1 MNIRTDILL
10 RVYLSFGLIVL
21 VAVAVLVKLFHLQY
35 VEGDVWRAKAD
46 SLSTRYVDVE
56 AVRGNIF
63 SNDGSLLATS
73 VPEYDLRMDL
83 LAPGIEDNDIFYSKV
98 DSLAAKLSAFFGDK
112 SSAQYSRLLKE
123 ARGKKNR
130 YYLIKRDVGH
140 QELKQIREF
149 PIFNLGKYKG
159 GLIAERKNKRILPF
173 TNLAAR
179 TIGYKIPT
187 ENVHVGLEGAY
198 GEYIDGR
205 SGKRLVQRI
214 AGGVWM
220 PVNREI
226 EVAPV
231 DGSDI
236 ISTIDV
242 NMQDMAQRALE
253 KQLIASDADNGCVVL
268 MEVATG
274 EIRAIANFTKDTDG
288 KYREKFN
295 YAIAQSAE
303 PGSTFK
309 LASYL
314 VALDDGKID
323 TNTIIETGNGTY
335 QVHRHTIKDTHAYG
349 TVTVKKA
356 FEVSSNVAI
365 TKIINTYYKNNP
377 AAFTKRLH
385 ALHLNEPLGL
395 QIPGEGNPLIKTP
408 ESKSWSGLSLPQMAY
423 GYELKL
429 TPLQTLTLYNAVANN
444 GKMVAPLFVKEI
456 RHLGNTIERFEPRV
470 IEEQIASPST
480 IGKLRAMLEGV
491 MIEGTGK
498 RLHNPLFPT
507 AGKTG
512 TAQMADGAAGYRN
525 RKYQS
530 SFAGYFPADNP
541 KYSMIVVVRNPRNG
555 YYGASIAGPVFRE
568 LADMVYANDL
578 NLQDDFDQMRFVGNT
593 EPPPSLKGSKAATLR
608 VFEALGVKTTYASA
622 EPLQTIDTIKGIA
635 FSDEEIKE
643 GVVPDVR
650 GMGLIDAL
658 YALENSGCR
667 AQVKGKGKVTAQS
680 LTAGQKIKIGTPI
693 SIELQ

>member
-21 VAVAVLVKLFHLQY
+21 LAVAVMVKLFHLQY
-35 VEGDVWRAKAD
+35 VEGEVWQAKAD
-46 SLSTRYVDVE
+46 SMSTRYVDVE

-83 LAPGIEDNDIFYSKV
+83 LAPGIEDNDVFFSKV
-98 DSLAAKLSAFFGDK
+98 DSLAAKLSAFFNDK

-123 ARGKKNR
+123 ARKKKNR

-140 QELKQIREF
+140 QELKQVREF

-179 TIGYKIPT
+179 TIGYKIPA
-187 ENVHVGLEGAY
+187 EDVHVGLEGAY
-198 GEYIDGR
+198 GEFIDGK

-253 KQLIASDADNGCVVL
+253 KQLIASDADNGCVIL

-314 VALDDGKID
+314 VALEDGKVD
-323 TNTIIETGNGTY
+323 TNTIVETGNGTY
-335 QVHRHTIKDTHAYG
+335 QVHRHTIRDTHAYG

-356 FEVSSNVAI
+356 FEVSSNVAV
-365 TKIINTYYKNNP
+365 TKIINTYYKNSP
-377 AAFTKRLH
+377 AAFTKHLH

-456 RHLGNTIERFEPRV
+456 RHLGNTIEYFEPRV

-480 IGKLRAMLEGV
+480 IGKLRAMMEGV

-498 RLHNPLFPT
+498 RLNSPLFSA

-512 TAQMADGAAGYRN
+512 TAQMADGAMGYRN

-530 SFAGYFPADNP
+530 SFAGYFPAENP
-541 KYSMIVVVRNPRNG
+541 KYSIIVVVRNPRNG
-555 YYGASIAGPVFRE
+555 YYGASVAGPVFKE
-568 LADMVYANDL
+568 LAEMVYANDL
-578 NLQDDFDQMRFVGNT
+578 NLQIDFDQMRFVGNT
-593 EPPPSLKGSKAATLR
+593 ELPPSLKGSKAATLK
-608 VFEALGVKTTYASA
+608 VFEALGVKSTYASA
-622 EPLQTIDTIKGIA
+622 EPVQSIDTVKGIT
-635 FSDEEIKE
+635 FSDAEIKE
-643 GVVPDVR
+643 GTVPDVK

-667 AQVKGKGKVTAQS
+667 TQVKGKGKVVAQS
-680 LTAGQKIKIGTPI
+680 LAAGQKIKMGTPI

>member
-21 VAVAVLVKLFHLQY
+21 IAVAVLIKLIHLQY
-35 VEGDVWRAKAD
+35 VEGHEWRAMAD

-56 AVRGNIF
+56 AVRGNIY

-83 LAPGIEDNDIFYSKV
+83 MAPGVLDDDVFYAKV
-98 DSLAAKLSAFFGDK
+98 DSLAASLSAFFKDK
-112 SSAQYSRLLKE
+112 SSAQYSRLLKS
-123 ARGKKNR
+123 ARKKKNR

-140 QELKQIREF
+140 QELKEIKKF
-149 PIFNLGKYKG
+149 PIFNLGRYKG

-173 TNLAAR
+173 ANLAAR
-179 TIGYKIPT
+179 TIGYKIPA

-198 GEYIDGR
+198 GEYIDGK

-220 PVNREI
+220 PVNREV

-253 KQLIASDADNGCVVL
+253 KQLIASNADNGCVIL

-274 EIRAIANFTKDTDG
+274 EIRAVANFTRDEHG
-288 KYREKFN
+288 VYREKFN

-314 VALDDGKID
+314 VALEDGVID
-323 TNTIIETGNGTY
+323 TNTIVETGNGTY
-335 QVHRHTIKDTHAYG
+335 RVHRHTIKDTHAYG

-365 TKIINTYYKNNP
+365 TKIINTHYRNNP

-385 ALHLNEPLGL
+385 SLHLNEPLGL

-408 ESKSWSGLSLPQMAY
+408 ESKSWSGLSLPQMSY
-423 GYELKL
+423 GYELKM
-429 TPLQTLTLYNAVANN
+429 TPLQMLTLYNAVANN

-456 RHLGNTIERFEPRV
+456 RHLGNTVKRFDTRV
-470 IEEQIASPST
+470 IEERIASERT
-480 IGKLRAMLEGV
+480 IGKLRAMMEGV
-491 MIEGTGK
+491 MIDGTGK
-498 RLHNPLFPT
+498 RLRNPKLSM

-512 TAQMADGAAGYRN
+512 TAQIADGAAGYRN

-541 KYSMIVVVRNPRNG
+541 KYSMIVVIRNPRNG

-568 LADMVYANDL
+568 LADMIYANDFDM
-578 NLQDDFDQMRFVGNT
+578 QEDFEQMRFVGNT
-593 EPPPSLKGSKAATLR
+593 ALPPTVRGSKAATLR
-608 VFEALGVKTTYASA
+608 VFDALGIKTAYASA
-622 EPLQTIDTIKGIA
+622 QPLQEIDTVKGIP
-635 FSDEEIKE
+635 FSDEEIRE
-643 GVVPDVR
+643 GIVPDVR
-650 GMGLIDAL
+650 GMGLADAL
-658 YALENSGCR
+658 YAMENSGYR
-667 AQVKGKGKVTAQS
+667 VKVKGKGQVVTQS
-680 LTAGQKIKIGTPI
+680 LLPGKAAKIGTPI
-693 SIELQ
+693 LIELK